1 MRKVN
6 GFLPLILT
14 LFLSTYGCALL
25 GPSEA
30 DVLTALEASIRSFQA
45 SMVKENLE
53 LHEVYDNAVDI
64 AFINGDRSLLHNM
77 SVMRK
82 DKKIFISGECIFA
95 EYVDIPTQYYI
106 NGNISYHL
114 RFPRN
119 LEAENAKAGSGKV
132 TCKII
137 LKGGR
142 IENLNYVFTINT
154 NGVFDEF
161 AVAANGKNI
170 DMRKYRQQLN
180 FIKFMQPL
188 TRG

>member
-1 MRKVN
+1 MKKGSV
-6 GFLPLILT
+6 FIAQIFIIILCV
-14 LFLSTYGCALL
+14 YGCAFL

-30 DVLTALEASIRSFQA
+30 DVLTALEASMRSFQA
-45 SMVKENLE
+45 SMLKENLE
-53 LHEVYDNAVDI
+53 LHEEYANAVDL

-77 SVMRK
+77 SVMLK
-82 DKKIFISGECIFA
+82 DKKVFISGECIFA
-95 EYVDIPTQYYI
+95 EYEDTQTNYHI

-114 RFPRN
+114 KFPRN
-119 LEAENAKAGSGKV
+119 FNPKAGSGKV

-142 IENLNYVFTINT
+142 VEKLEYVFTINT

-161 AVAANGKNI
+161 AVNANGKNI
-170 DMRKYRQQLN
+170 DMRKYQEELN

-188 TRG
+188 TLS

>member
-1 MRKVN
+1 MGKGHRYIYLV
-6 GFLPLILT
+6 LSI
-14 LFLSTYGCALL
+14 FLSTYGCAFL

-45 SMVKENLE
+45 SMLKENLE
-53 LHEVYDNAVDI
+53 LHEKYANAVDI

-82 DKKIFISGECIFA
+82 DRKIFISGECIFA
-95 EYVDIPTQYYI
+95 EYEDTQTKYYI

-114 RFPRN
+114 KFPGD
-119 LEAENAKAGSGKV
+119 LNAKAGSGKV
-132 TCKII
+132 TCKIN

-142 IENLNYVFTINT
+142 IENLKYVFTINS

-161 AVAANGKNI
+161 AVIANGKNI
-170 DMRKYRQQLN
+170 DMRKYQQQLN
-180 FIKFMQPL
+180 FLKFMQPL

>member
-1 MRKVN
+1 MRN
-6 GFLPLILT
+6 GHGLLSLILT
-14 LFLSTYGCALL
+14 LFLSTYGCGIL

-45 SMVKENLE
+45 SMEKDNLE
-53 LHEVYDNAVDI
+53 LHEEYANAVDL

-77 SVMRK
+77 SVIVK
-82 DKKIFISGECIFA
+82 DKKVFISGECIFA
-95 EYVDIPTQYYI
+95 EYEDTQTKYYI

-114 RFPRN
+114 KFPRD
-119 LEAENAKAGSGKV
+119 LNARAGSGKV
-132 TCKII
+132 TCKIK

-161 AVAANGKNI
+161 AVMANGKNI
-170 DMRKYRQQLN
+170 DMKKYQQQLN

>member
-1 MRKVN
+1 MKKGNV
-6 GFLPLILT
+6 FFAQIFILILGI
-14 LFLSTYGCALL
+14 YGCTFL

-30 DVLTALEASIRSFQA
+30 DVLTALEASMRSFQA

-53 LHEVYDNAVDI
+53 LHEEYANAVDL

-77 SVMRK
+77 SVMLK
-82 DKKIFISGECIFA
+82 DKKVFISGECIFA
-95 EYVDIPTQYYI
+95 EYEDTQTKYHI

-114 RFPRN
+114 KFPRN
-119 LEAENAKAGSGKV
+119 FNPKAGSGKV

-142 IENLNYVFTINT
+142 VEKLEYFFNINT
-154 NGVFDEF
+154 NGVFDEL
-161 AVAANGKNI
+161 AVTANGKNI
-170 DMRKYRQQLN
+170 DMKKYQKELN

-188 TRG
+188 TLG